1 MPSGPSKK
9 ELDMYW
15 KNSRQYFDE
24 LAEHY
29 RQTDPGY
36 YKEYIAPYYANPF
49 VSQGNSGSVQ
59 VSGSGGSKTV
69 PVMVSA
75 ALLVASLSA
84 GIFFILQTEQA
95 AEDKGGPV
103 ERNVEPVKP
112 VQPDAEKKN
121 ETVPEETPATI
132 KPSEDYEKG
141 LGYFSNKEFD
151 KAEEHLKKV
160 PADDPNYKN
169 AQRRLQFIRDN
180 KESGRDNYRR
190 KPIER
195 VR

>member
-1 MPSGPSKK
+1 MSSGPSKQ

-24 LAEHY
+24 LAKHY
-29 RQTDPGY
+29 RETDPEY
-36 YKEYIAPYYANPF
+36 YNKYIAPYYANPF
-49 VSQGNSGSVQ
+49 VSQGNSGGAH
-59 VSGSGGSKTV
+59 VSGSGGSKALSV
-69 PVMVSA
+69 AVSA
-75 ALLVASLSA
+75 ALLVAGLSA
-84 GIFFILQTEQA
+84 GIFFFLRTEQP
-95 AEDKGGPV
+95 AEDKGRSV
-103 ERNVEPVKP
+103 KRIVEPVQP

-121 ETVPEETPATI
+121 ETAPEETPTTVE
-132 KPSEDYEKG
+132 PSEEYEKG
-141 LGYFSNKEFD
+141 LEYFSKKEFD

-160 PADDPNYKN
+160 SPDDPSYKN
-169 AQRRLQFIRDN
+169 AQRLLQLIRFN